1 MTGTRPSSSR
11 VRLWAPGTRSLLVGV
26 LGLMTCIAF
35 ESFAVTTAL
44 PVVVRDLSADR
55 WYALAFAATLT
66 TGLIGMTVGGG
77 WADRRGPARPLFFGG
92 LAFLLGIGLCVAAP
106 GIGVFVLGRML
117 QGVGGGIDSVVLYVI
132 IARGVP
138 AELRSRVFGL
148 LTAAWLLPSVAGP
161 LLTGILV
168 EVLHWRAVF
177 ALVLAGAAASLLVL
191 AGSARRLPSDPAP
204 GRVLDR
210 RVLWSVAA
218 MASVVGLHVA
228 GQRQLPE
235 LVAGTVLS
243 VVVLVV
249 AAARLTPGGTLR
261 ARAGIPRWVALRG
274 LLGGTV
280 TVTDVY
286 LALHLQHGLGH
297 SPTLSGLVVAVG
309 AFGWALGAWVQ
320 GRRDEGASGRP
331 FPLWPAA
338 VLVLCGPVA
347 VLGLVGGV
355 LPLTGVALGCVLMGT
370 GMGIA
375 YPRISST
382 VLSLSAPDEQGSN
395 SSALQVFDSLST
407 SALLG
412 VAGAVLSAGLLAGYP
427 GVFALAA
434 GTGFAALVVASALSR
449 SGGTGTRGVPA

>member
-1 MTGTRPSSSR
+1 MTGTRPSPSR
-11 VRLWAPGTRSLLVGV
+11 IRLWAPGARSLLVGV

-77 WADRRGPARPLFFGG
+77 WADRRGPAQPLFFGG
-92 LAFLLGIGLCVAAP
+92 LAFLVGIGMCVTAP

-138 AELRSRVFGL
+138 TELRSRVFGL

-191 AGSARRLPSDPAP
+191 AGPARRLPSDPAP

-228 GQRQLPE
+228 GQRPLPE
-235 LVAGTVLS
+235 LVVGTALS

-249 AAARLTPGGTLR
+249 AARMTPRGTLR

-297 SPTLSGLVVAVG
+297 SPTLAGLVVAVG

-320 GRRDEGASGRP
+320 GRHDEDASGRP

-347 VLGLVGGV
+347 ALGLVGGV
-355 LPLTGVALGCVLMGT
+355 LPLAGVALGCVLMGT

-434 GTGFAALVVASALSR
+434 GAGCTALVVASALGPA
-449 SGGTGTRGVPA
+449 GGAGTRGVPA